1 MTTKE
6 INKLVLKAQGGD
18 KEALQKLYDHFFNQI
33 YYYVYSRIN
42 NLHETQEITSEV
54 FLSMIESI
62 GKYKGQSSF
71 KNYIFGITKNKI
83 RDYIRNKYKTSDY
96 ILQSYFAEQFDQIV
110 EEEVD
115 NSYKLRLRNALKYV
129 TRLLNPRYAKVLDL
143 RFNQMNSVEE
153 TAQILG
159 ISDNNVK
166 VIQHRAIKQASQI
179 WTNLND
185 ELKAKLLQKK

>member
-18 KEALQKLYDHFFNQI
+18 KEALQKLYDHFFNQV

>member
-18 KEALQKLYDHFFNQI
+18 KEALQKLYNHFFNQV

-179 WTNLND
+179 WKNLNA